1 MSKPISAPLGI
12 LASGLLALFLT
23 STAIAG
29 TVEIT
34 YENSGTS
41 SSNAGLHELTIDGVS
56 TYAMNT
62 KSKPPKSGKTWTAT
76 VNSYS
81 DVQAGGGKYNKKAGD
96 AKKYNQVGYIFSYMD
111 FSDSPSSYNTSWNAA
126 INQASWKIL
135 GKKIK
140 LSSLA
145 TYVYDYAT
153 AGYGYVDNYNWS
165 DSMTVYTATDLKS
178 EYFAPMAPI
187 ATPIPSAIFLFGS
200 MFVGLIGLAR
210 RNPSNRVMQA

>member
-1 MSKPISAPLGI
+1 ML
-12 LASGLLALFLT
+12 
-23 STAIAG
+23 
-29 TVEIT
+29 
-34 YENSGTS
+34 
-41 SSNAGLHELTIDGVS
+41 
-56 TYAMNT
+56 
-62 KSKPPKSGKTWTAT
+62 
-76 VNSYS
+76 
-81 DVQAGGGKYNKKAGD
+81 
-96 AKKYNQVGYIFSYMD
+96 KKYNQVGYIFSYMD

-145 TYVYDYAT
+145 KYVYDYAT

-165 DSMTVYTATDLKS
+165 DSMTVYTATDLKT

-210 RNPSNRVMQA
+210 RNPSNRVIQA